1 MKIGV
6 QPDSVLREL
15 ADSATKGDTVR
26 LGSFKKMNAQD
37 MYEIYKAANHAS
49 GGTGGVRNDCFK

>member
-1 MKIGV
+1 MRVCLGQMKIGV

-37 MYEIYKAANHAS
+37 MYEIYKAANHA
-49 GGTGGVRNDCFK
+49 